1 MLGTNHDPTETRM
14 IDSGSAQSDRP
25 GAHPAGAAAVLDEA
39 ALAKLR
45 ELDPDGRRGV
55 VTRVLTAF
63 DSSLVRWLAQLAAL
77 RDPIDAGVVGGIA
90 HTLKSSAGSVGAKD
104 LARAC
109 ADIEYRLRSND
120 PVDLAFEVQHLLTLG
135 HAALVAIRAML
146 RT

>member
-1 MLGTNHDPTETRM
+1 MSN
-14 IDSGSAQSDRP
+14 SGGPPGEAP
-25 GAHPAGAAAVLDEA
+25 GAHPAGPAALLDEA

-63 DSSLVRWLAQLAAL
+63 DSSLVRWLAQLEEL
-77 RDPIDAGVVGGIA
+77 RDPIDPAVVNSIA

-109 ADIEYRLRSND
+109 SDLEHRLRGGDTVN
-120 PVDLAFEVQHLLTLG
+120 LGLEVQHLVVLG
-135 HAALVAIRAML
+135 HGALAAIRAML
-146 RT
+146 RA